1 MATVPAPKRGEI
13 WLVDFDPAVG
23 AEIRKLRP
31 ALVISVDA
39 IGRLPLRMIVP
50 ITDWKAQYEHYPWF
64 VELTES
70 PSNAPSADVDGMV
83 SWNFKHMV
91 RLDKIRL
98 FNAVNAESGHRVLN
112 ILSPR
117 GVTTYEGS

>member
-23 AEIRKLRP
+23 AEIGKLRP

-64 VELTES
+64 VELPAS
-70 PSNAPSADVDGMV
+70 PSNGLAKHSGADSFQTKSISLTRFV
-83 SWNFKHMV
+83 
-91 RLDKIRL
+91 
-98 FNAVNAESGHRVLN
+98 RVLGTVTAAE
-112 ILSPR
+112 LGKR
-117 GVTTYEGS
+117 GGKRGRPERGGFS